1 MNLIIQPDAG
11 LVPVVRALRGAR
23 HRIDIA
29 IFRIDRED
37 IEKALAAA
45 VQRGVRVRVLVAHTN
60 SGGEPRLRKLEQRLL
75 EDGVMVA
82 RTGEDFVR
90 YHGKYMIVD
99 DKLYVFGFNLTK
111 VDTIRSRS
119 FGIATRD
126 KKAVN
131 EALTLFEADT
141 TRQPFVAKHAHLVVS
156 PENAREVLTTFI
168 QGAKRQLLIY
178 DVNLQDRAF
187 VKLLKARVIAGVDVR
202 VIGKFKDHEPIP
214 VRPLRDLRL
223 HVRAIVRD
231 GNYAFVGS
239 MSLRRIE
246 LDLRREVGVLI
257 HNSGVARK
265 LRDVFEADWKA
276 AATDKAVKKE
286 VKLLKKVVL
295 PKLKKGKPV
304 PAEVVNLL
312 KHRVRSPRSVTAHR
326 LRSTAKM
333 RKLLS
338 ERV

>member
-11 LVPVVRALRGAR
+11 QVPVVRALRGAR
-23 HRIDIA
+23 RRIDLA
-29 IFRIDRED
+29 IFRIDD
-37 IEKALAAA
+37 DDVEKALAAA

-60 SGGEPRLRKLEQRLL
+60 SGGENRLRKLEQRLL
-75 EDGVMVA
+75 EAGIMVA
-82 RTGEDFVR
+82 RTGDDFVR

-141 TRQPFVAKHAHLVVS
+141 TRQPFVAKHSHLVVS
-156 PENAREVLTTFI
+156 PENARDMLTTFV

-187 VKLLKARVIAGVDVR
+187 IKLLKERVIAGVDVR
-202 VIGKFKDHEPIP
+202 VIGKLKGSEPIL
-214 VRPLRDLRL
+214 VRPLRELRL

-231 GNYAFVGS
+231 GTHAFVGS
-239 MSLRRIE
+239 QSLRRIE
-246 LDLRREVGVLI
+246 LDNRREVGVLI
-257 HNSGVARK
+257 HNTGVAKK
-265 LRDVFEADWKA
+265 LRDVFEADWEA

-286 VKLLKKVVL
+286 VKLLKKEVL
-295 PKLKKGKPV
+295 PKLKKKGV
-304 PAEVVNLL
+304 PAEVIKLV
-312 KHRVRSPRSVTAHR
+312 KRRARSARAASGRDVKRIIDAP
-326 LRSTAKM
+326 
-333 RKLLS
+333 LS
-338 ERV
+338 LDAP